1 MIRDG
6 GFPLPTTV
14 QDECEGDLAEAMPA
28 LEAALSALN
37 TLKPADITVVKSMQ
51 NPPGLVKLVMES
63 ICVMKGIKAERRP
76 DPGGSGRT
84 SRRSS
89 AVD

>member
-51 NPPGLVKLVMES
+51 NPPRTGQAGDGVHLRHEGHQS
-63 ICVMKGIKAERRP
+63 REEA
-76 DPGGSGRT
+76 GSRWL
-84 SRRSS
+84 R
-89 AVD
+89 